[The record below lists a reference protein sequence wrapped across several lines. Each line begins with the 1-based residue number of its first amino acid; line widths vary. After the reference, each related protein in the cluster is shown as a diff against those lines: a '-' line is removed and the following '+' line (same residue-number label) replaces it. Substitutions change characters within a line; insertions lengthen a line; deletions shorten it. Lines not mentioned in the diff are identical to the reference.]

1 MRNSEKIIEL
11 QNRIQKLEDLLFIDD
26 EFSQKRNFTTE
37 ISGKRFIECVEETPL
52 VERIWELEQ
61 KLMEDKL

>member
-1 MRNSEKIIEL
+1 MGMSRKMVEL

-26 EFSQKRNFTTE
+26 EFSQKRNFTAE
-37 ISGKRFIECVEETPL
+37 ISGNRTIECVEETPL

-61 KLMEDKL
+61 KLNEKV